1 VADIKSVKTVATSLI
16 SSAAQTY
23 SASLTLSRS
32 VVSVAVLLCD
42 SDPRT
47 RERVASVAKSS
58 GADLRVESTD
68 RLGTSHH
75 PVSDTTIALIA
86 LAPKDA
92 ATHFQAI
99 ARLKS
104 QCSDVV
110 VYGPGWDRAPLAI
123 RSQALLAGASCVLD
137 TDSSIIESELTRRLR
152 SMLEVITHR
161 DEEQRRLRD
170 IMARVGIV
178 GTSRVMLALA
188 RWLVRISA
196 LSDLPVLISG
206 ETGTGKELIARAI
219 HALDQ
224 KRGRGPFVPLNC
236 AALTPSLAES
246 ELFGHHHGAF
256 TGAIRDRRGLIRS
269 AHGGVLFLD
278 EIGDLDIDLQGKL
291 LRVLQENRVLGV
303 GEDREEAISVRVIAA
318 TNRDLQQMVGNNR
331 FRADLFYRL
340 NVLNARAPA
349 LSERPE
355 DIPLLVAH
363 FLERDRGAR
372 MTASASFIAA
382 LSQVDLSGN
391 VRQLEN
397 LVRRAVAHAGDD
409 RPLDLEDLPAEV
421 WKELSSRAEAVEASA
436 SSARASEWWP
446 AVLDANGWNLTRSLS
461 ACERTILQAAL
472 ARMHGNQ
479 SKTARLLGVT
489 PRSIYTKLRKHRL
502 AG

>member
-1 VADIKSVKTVATSLI
+1 
-16 SSAAQTY
+16 
-23 SASLTLSRS
+23 
-32 VVSVAVLLCD
+32 
-42 SDPRT
+42 
-47 RERVASVAKSS
+47 
-58 GADLRVESTD
+58 
-68 RLGTSHH
+68 
-75 PVSDTTIALIA
+75 
-86 LAPKDA
+86 
-92 ATHFQAI
+92 
-99 ARLKS
+99 
-104 QCSDVV
+104 
-110 VYGPGWDRAPLAI
+110 
-123 RSQALLAGASCVLD
+123 
-137 TDSSIIESELTRRLR
+137 
-152 SMLEVITHR
+152 
-161 DEEQRRLRD
+161 
-170 IMARVGIV
+170 
-178 GTSRVMLALA
+178 
-188 RWLVRISA
+188 
-196 LSDLPVLISG
+196 
-206 ETGTGKELIARAI
+206 
-219 HALDQ
+219 
-224 KRGRGPFVPLNC
+224 LNC

-436 SSARASEWWP
+436 SSARAPEWWP